1 MRNRIVACILL
12 LAASL
17 LAGAQG
23 ARTDGEESRMIL
35 SLENAW
41 SQAELTHDAH
51 ALDSL
56 LGETFV
62 YTDDNGSYMNRSQWL
77 AHVKRLDDHY
87 QQLGN
92 EDQTVYLYGN
102 AAVVTGA
109 YREKIELKGK
119 SVVRRGRFTDTW
131 IRESG
136 RWKCVASQSTLISP

>member
-77 AHVKRLDDHY
+77 AHVKRGD

-102 AAVVTGA
+102 AAGVTGA
-109 YREKIELKGK
+109 YREK
-119 SVVRRGRFTDTW
+119 
-131 IRESG
+131 
-136 RWKCVASQSTLISP
+136 